1 MNQKKKEVKTKVEF
15 FRAQDKVLLDNRF
28 AIDGGKPVYKA
39 GYLVTAYTEDKS
51 QLEILAAQAFKYKP
65 TKAKIDLVKIAGEC
79 ELLKVSAVGGTAEI
93 LDMIDEQNRELSK

>member
-1 MNQKKKEVKTKVEF
+1 MKEVKTKVEF

-51 QLEILAAQAFKYKP
+51 Q
-65 TKAKIDLVKIAGEC
+65 
-79 ELLKVSAVGGTAEI
+79 
-93 LDMIDEQNRELSK
+93 